1 MITTINDINASI
13 KLNNIIFN
21 IKKIIIEENNYNYNG
36 RLNHFTAQYA
46 TSKSIKILAT
56 TSNNNYIALGNWV
69 NPIMQSGYVTN
80 YKVDVNSN
88 GVFIGGIFP
97 IDYDFNQ
104 YIINVTFSADH
115 IAGDF
120 TLFKLKEV
128 RKEKLKRLNE
138 ICQKS

>member
-1 MITTINDINASI
+1 MKETIDNINANI
-13 KLNNIIFN
+13 KLNDMIFN
-21 IKKIIIEENNYNYNG
+21 IKKIIIDENNYNYNG
-36 RLNHFTAQYA
+36 RHFTAA
-46 TSKSIKILAT
+46 SRSIKILAT
-56 TSNNNYIALGNWV
+56 TSNNNYMALGNWV

-97 IDYDFNQ
+97 VDYDFNQ